1 MHSSLDKNLQG
12 IVLMLL
18 AMLLFVTM
26 DALAKHLVESNL
38 SAIQIVA
45 VRSWMILGLLTVVL
59 GLRGNLGTLRM
70 GKPTHSISRGMLT
83 FLAPFF
89 FFTALQSL
97 PLADATVVFFSSSFF
112 LIAGSALFLKEKIG
126 RHRWSAVLVGF
137 VGVVIAMNPSG
148 DGDFQGYL
156 MVLGATVMYS
166 IAFIWGKRLSE
177 HDSVLSLVFSL
188 QVGMCIVS
196 TAMLPWVWLP
206 MSSDTLLELA
216 LMALIALAAHY
227 VFTAA
232 FARAEVSVL
241 APFEYTALLWA
252 VFIGYVVWQDFPD
265 GRTWLGASII
275 IAAGL
280 YVVHR
285 ETLHQRAEK
294 QLIRE

>member
-12 IVLMLL
+12 VALMLM

-45 VRSWMILGLLTVVL
+45 VRSWMIISLLLVVL

-70 GKPTHSISRGMLT
+70 GKPSHSIARGMLT

-112 LIAGSALFLKEKIG
+112 LIAGSALFLNEKIG

-137 VGVVIAMNPSG
+137 VGVVIAMNPTG
-148 DGDFQGYL
+148 DGDFLGYL

-196 TAMLPWVWLP
+196 TVMLPWVWIP
-206 MSSDTLLELA
+206 MSTDTLLELG

-232 FARAEVSVL
+232 FARAEVSIL

-252 VFIGYVVWQDFPD
+252 VLIGYLVWQDFPD
-265 GRTWLGASII
+265 VRTWIGATII

-285 ETLHQRAEK
+285 ETLHQRTEK